1 MLDGVSRGYDQRC
14 AVAVAADVVAE
25 RWTPLIVRDLLVG
38 PRRYND
44 LLAAL
49 PGISSNTLA
58 TRLRTLDAQG
68 VVQRVAVPRAQGGVV
83 YRLTERGAALEPVV
97 VALAEWGADELRDGG
112 RRFTH
117 PGRPVIAALH
127 LRRRL
132 AEEGAPPGS
141 AHAAVLDGTAIGLL
155 VGADG
160 AVESRWDAPPDAV
173 AHLVVADN
181 ATFFDLA
188 GGRTSFAEAE
198 AAGTVALS
206 GTDPAAVAALRA
218 ALEPAR
224 PA

>member
-1 MLDGVSRGYDQRC
+1 MLDGVSRGYDQHC

-38 PRRYND
+38 PQRYND

-83 YRLTERGAALEPVV
+83 YRLTGRGAALEPVV
-97 VALAEWGADELRDGG
+97 VALAGWGATELRDGG
-112 RRFTH
+112 RSRYTH

-132 AEEGAPPGS
+132 AEVGPPPGS
-141 AHAAVLDGTAIGLL
+141 AHAAVLDGTAIGLV

-160 AVESRWDAPPDAV
+160 AVGSRWGAPPDAV
-173 AHLVVADN
+173 AHVVVADN
-181 ATFFDLA
+181 PTFFDLA
-188 GGRTSFAEAE
+188 GGRTPLADAEV
-198 AAGTVALS
+198 AGTVAVT

-218 ALEPAR
+218 ALVPG
-224 PA
+224 